1 MKKLL
6 IMIVLIITL
15 TLYSCPLSEKPDLNS
30 EFKTANSLYIKGKT
44 TEALSILEVI
54 EKKDP
59 SFSPGLFLSGKIH
72 FIDNRPKK
80 AEEKWRKAVSGT
92 PIHIQS
98 GKWLCRKYIAEKRNM
113 EAEKLLFRLFRA
125 SDADPEFL
133 IIAGKLR
140 KNEGRYLE
148 AIEYYKKAFLFEDK
162 LIEAHLDIAEIFCL
176 FGIRDKSL
184 IHLKKAASIGGEDH
198 ELFSPVESI
207 IKTIVQ
213 Q

>member
-1 MKKLL
+1 MKKIL

-15 TLYSCPLSEKPDLNS
+15 IFYSCPLSEKPDLIS

-44 TEALSILEVI
+44 AEALSILERI
-54 EKKDP
+54 ENKAP
-59 SFSPGLFLSGKIH
+59 SFHPSLFLSGKIH
-72 FIDNRPKK
+72 FLDSRPKK

-98 GKWLCRKYIAEKRNM
+98 GKWLCRKYIAENRNM
-113 EAEKLLFRLFRA
+113 EAEKLLFRLFKV
-125 SDADPEFL
+125 SDADPELL
-133 IIAGKLR
+133 IIAGKIR

-162 LIEAHLDIAEIFCL
+162 LIEAHLDIADIFYH
-176 FGIRDKSL
+176 FGIRDKAL